1 MSIELTPA
9 LEQLIHSKV
18 QTGQYKSAV
27 EVIETA
33 MKILSAYD
41 LEEADWLNGVRSKI
55 DEAYETTEPPVDGSA
70 AIAILRA
77 GVQRLHEQGE
87 ISQVRL
93 EELRRDALAGWEEL
107 RRGEGVDGATAMAEV
122 LAYVQAKK

>member
-77 GVQRLHEQGE
+77 GVQHLHQQGDL
-87 ISQVRL
+87 SQGRL
-93 EELRRDALAGWEEL
+93 EELRRDALVGWEAIQ
-107 RRGEGVDGATAMAEV
+107 RGEVVDSETAVAEV
-122 LAYVQAKK
+122 LAYMQAKY